1 MLVSNIEWYTTLT
14 CWCQTLNGTP
24 HSHMLVLNTEW
35 STTLT
40 LVGVKYRMV
49 HHIHTCWCQTLNGT
63 PDSHILVSNTEWY
76 TTLTHIGV
84 KHQMVHHTH
93 TCWYQTPKGD
103 CYGSVNH
110 FYMKLTEPW
119 ICNTDEASCTCP
131 HCPTSTPPFLPCLQ
145 PLAGSINNFAWSEAC
160 ACQSMM

>member
-1 MLVSNIEWYTTLT
+1 MVHHTHT
-14 CWCQTLNGTP
+14 CWCETPNGTP
-24 HSHMLVLNTEW
+24 H
-35 STTLT
+35 
-40 LVGVKYRMV
+40 
-49 HHIHTCWCQTLNGT
+49 
-63 PDSHILVSNTEWY
+63 SHILVSNTRWYTTLTHVGVKHRMVHHTHTYWCQTPDGTPHSHILVSNTRWY

-93 TCWYQTPKGD
+93 TYWCQTPKGD

-131 HCPTSTPPFLPCLQ
+131 TAQPPLLHSCPAYSHWQ
-145 PLAGSINNFAWSEAC
+145 EASIILHGQKHVHAKA
-160 ACQSMM
+160 